1 MDDAIV
7 VLNAG
12 SSSLKFSVFIPEEGE
27 LHTLFKGQIGG
38 LFVKPRFEAF
48 QAGGVLD
55 SRTWP
60 ESNKMGHR
68 EAIEFLFQWGSQG
81 HMQGHRAAAVG
92 HRVVHGGS
100 EFTKA
105 VKIDR
110 DVIGK
115 LEKLAPLA
123 PLHQPYNLSAIR
135 AAADYRP
142 DLLQVA
148 CFDTS
153 FHQTA
158 PAVAQA
164 FALPRIYTDAGI
176 RRYGFHG
183 LSYEYIAS
191 ILPKVDPAAA
201 EGRTII
207 AHLGNGASMC
217 AVKGGRSV
225 ATTTGFSA
233 VDGLPMGTRCG
244 SMDPGVLIYLM
255 DNYGLDSKGLNDLVH
270 NRSGLLGV
278 SGISSDMR
286 ELLSS
291 PDADASEA
299 VDLFVYRIVR
309 EMGSLAAAVDGLDG
323 VVFTGGIGE
332 NAAEIRSRVCKGS
345 GWLGIRLDEEA
356 NDRGGPKIS
365 SPDSLVSVWVIPTN
379 EELMIAGH
387 TLALMEPKSMN
398 LSGS

>member
-1 MDDAIV
+1 MDDAII

-12 SSSLKFSVFIPEEGE
+12 SSSLKFSVFIPEEGV
-27 LHTLFKGQIGG
+27 LQPLFKGQISG

-48 QAGGVLD
+48 REKVVLD
-55 SRTWP
+55 SMTWP
-60 ESNKMGHR
+60 ESKEMGHR
-68 EAIEFLFQWGSQG
+68 EAIEFLFQWGVSG
-81 HMQGHRAAAVG
+81 PMQGHRAAAVG

-105 VKIDR
+105 VKIDQ
-110 DVIGK
+110 DVIDK

-135 AAADYRP
+135 ASAAYRP

-164 FALPRIYTDAGI
+164 FALPRLYTDAGI

-183 LSYEYIAS
+183 ISYEYIAS
-191 ILPKVDPAAA
+191 MLPKVDAGAAK
-201 EGRTII
+201 GRTII

-217 AVKGGRSV
+217 AVKGGKSI
-225 ATTTGFSA
+225 AGTTGFSA
-233 VDGLPMGTRCG
+233 ADGLPMGTRCG
-244 SMDPGVLIYLM
+244 SIDPGVLIYIM
-255 DNYGLDSKGLNDLVH
+255 DNYGLDARGLNDLI
-270 NRSGLLGV
+270 NNQSGLLGV

-291 PDADASEA
+291 SDARASEA

-309 EMGSLAAAVDGLDG
+309 EMGSLAAALGGLDA
-323 VVFTGGIGE
+323 VVFTGGVGE
-332 NAAEIRSRVCKGS
+332 NAAAIRLRVCKDS
-345 GWLGIRLDEEA
+345 GWLGIRLDEKA

-387 TLALMEPKSMN
+387 TVALMKEHERIPVT
-398 LSGS
+398 